1 MNFSY
6 HCLLIVYSTSMECC
20 LQDVSSL
27 LGDSKNGNLAGQVL
41 TTLAEATRLDLVS
54 NGVLEYAFTVQ
65 KNPKVQIDALNWL
78 SSAILE
84 FGFM

>member
-1 MNFSY
+1 
-6 HCLLIVYSTSMECC
+6 MECC

-27 LGDSKNGNLAGQVL
+27 LGDSKNGSLAGQVL
-41 TTLAEATRLDLVS
+41 TTLAESTRLDLVS

-78 SSAILE
+78 SGAILE